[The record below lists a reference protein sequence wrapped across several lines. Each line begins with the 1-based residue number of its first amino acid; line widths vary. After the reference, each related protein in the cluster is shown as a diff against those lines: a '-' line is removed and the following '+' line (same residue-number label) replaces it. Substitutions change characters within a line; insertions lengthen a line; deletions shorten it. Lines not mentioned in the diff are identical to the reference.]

1 MATSFKIQMSEI
13 MKDAW
18 RMFRVTG
25 EKFSECLKRSW
36 LVFKLR
42 KQMKNR
48 KVQFFFQKVD
58 GSIRQA
64 FGTMLDSVIEGKIKG
79 TGRTPNNDLVV
90 YYDCEKDAFRSFK
103 KFNLI
108 KVVL

>member
-1 MATSFKIQMSEI
+1 MATFRMNMREI
-13 MKDAW
+13 MNDAW
-18 RMFRVTG
+18 RMFRITG
-25 EKFSECLKRSW
+25 ESFSECLKRSW
-36 LVFKLR
+36 MVFKLR
-42 KQMKNR
+42 KQMKTR

-58 GSIRQA
+58 GTIRQA
-64 FGTMLDSVIEGKIKG
+64 FGTMLESVIEGKVKG
-79 TGRTPNNDLVV
+79 TGRKPSNDLVV